1 MDPFHA
7 YDIRGRVPKD
17 INNEFSYKLGL
28 SVAEVLKPTSFVIG
42 WDART
47 TSEDLAEKLIEGLRS
62 RGVSVL
68 SIGLVNTPEFYYSLL
83 STYADG
89 GIMVTA
95 SHNPRDFNGFKI
107 CETKGKPIFKEN
119 KLEEIKKVFYEDN
132 FQENNTGKGKL
143 LQENAR
149 EKYRE
154 YFLKYKTKLEKTYR
168 ILIDTGNGMGIHD
181 VELLNDI
188 FGDSIVTETLFED
201 INGSFPFHQPDPT
214 VLKNTEV
221 IRRRLEDQQNSWDFG
236 CAFDGDGDRIVF
248 FLPDGKMIPPD
259 LITGLLGGFIANK
272 HELVGY
278 EVRTSR
284 RVGEYLEE
292 KNINVRRYPAG
303 SAYMKQLGSK
313 DNAVFLG
320 EKSGH
325 YMYKTLKYTDSPLLT
340 IISILNLLDKTKKT
354 LRELI
359 KPLDVYVQS
368 GEINFPVIDSEKA
381 LKKIDDEF
389 SSLGEE
395 FRVEHIDGIS
405 VYGKDF
411 FFNIRKSN
419 TEELLRLNIESE
431 SEEVNNIVREKV
443 ERIINSRDQ

>member
-236 CAFDGDGDRIVF
+236 CAFDGDGDRVILV
-248 FLPDGKMIPPD
+248 DDMGV
-259 LITGLLGGFIANK
+259 LGRK
-272 HELVGY
+272 K
-278 EVRTSR
+278 
-284 RVGEYLEE
+284 LEE
-292 KNINVRRYPAG
+292 AMKEFVNQFTLGRKN
-303 SAYMKQLGSK
+303 
-313 DNAVFLG
+313 
-320 EKSGH
+320 
-325 YMYKTLKYTDSPLLT
+325 
-340 IISILNLLDKTKKT
+340 
-354 LRELI
+354 
-359 KPLDVYVQS
+359 
-368 GEINFPVIDSEKA
+368 
-381 LKKIDDEF
+381 
-389 SSLGEE
+389 
-395 FRVEHIDGIS
+395 
-405 VYGKDF
+405 
-411 FFNIRKSN
+411 
-419 TEELLRLNIESE
+419 
-431 SEEVNNIVREKV
+431 SEEIK
-443 ERIINSRDQ
+443 